1 MFSWLAII
9 GGMMVK
15 EIYGILLWQTLT
27 PNSFLDLK
35 WTKYL
40 SGITVEGCE
49 SFLLLR
55 EPAFKS
61 FVPLGSGFLGRPR
74 DTLTV
79 RAGLKKSS

>member
-1 MFSWLAII
+1 
-9 GGMMVK
+9 MVK

-40 SGITVEGCE
+40 SGITVEGYE

-55 EPAFKS
+55 EPVFS
-61 FVPLGSGFLGRPR
+61 LLCHWVLGSWADPE
-74 DTLTV
+74 TL
-79 RAGLKKSS
+79 